1 MLSWWELWWFSQNGT
16 LWNASEKYQAE
27 VLLNLAFSSPVK
39 PTSLLRTPVYVWKL
53 YPMQMY
59 PFWKKMVPNRKCY
72 PTSIISKPSFMM
84 VDSPNSTVYPDHKEK
99 TSYAQVKMWNNLQ
112 HKIQDHLGI
121 VSCELCLQ
129 ILPRSQVK
137 NTVSKSSREDMQYM
151 EKDKLVSGRERDKS
165 ALIQAL

>member
-1 MLSWWELWWFSQNGT
+1 MEPYGMHQRSIKQRFYSTWLSLALQNQPHYLELLFMFENFTQCKCTLSERKWF
-16 LWNASEKYQAE
+16 
-27 VLLNLAFSSPVK
+27 PID
-39 PTSLLRTPVYVWKL
+39 
-53 YPMQMY
+53 
-59 PFWKKMVPNRKCY
+59 CC

-99 TSYAQVKMWNNLQ
+99 ISYAQVKMWNNLQ
-112 HKIQDHLGI
+112 HEIQDRLGI

-137 NTVSKSSREDMQYM
+137 NTVSKSSVKDMQYM